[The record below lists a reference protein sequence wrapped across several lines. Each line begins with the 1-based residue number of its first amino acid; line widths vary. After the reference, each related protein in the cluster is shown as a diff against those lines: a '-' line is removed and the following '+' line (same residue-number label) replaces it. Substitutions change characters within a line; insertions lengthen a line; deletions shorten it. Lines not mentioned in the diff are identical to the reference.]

1 MFSTVFAL
9 FIFTGYT
16 VTADLQFATREQC
29 EAVRTQIQQPR
40 VAFKAQCVEI
50 QVPVKTLECDV
61 ENFAFHS
68 EETNRK
74 NVYAHYFPAIGKIK
88 CREVK

>member
-1 MFSTVFAL
+1 MVSTMFAL

-40 VAFKAQCVEI
+40 VAFNAQCVEI
-50 QVPVKTLECDV
+50 QVPVKTLECAV
-61 ENFAFHS
+61 ENYDY
-68 EETNRK
+68 
-74 NVYAHYFPAIGKIK
+74 NVHYAPAIRKIK
-88 CREVK
+88 CKEVK

>member
-1 MFSTVFAL
+1 MLSTMFAL

-40 VAFKAQCVEI
+40 VAFKSQCVEI
-50 QVPVKTLECDV
+50 QVPVKTLECEV
-61 ENFAFHS
+61 ENYNHHTPY
-68 EETNRK
+68 EDNR
-74 NVYAHYFPAIGKIK
+74 YDHTFPAAAKIK
-88 CREVK
+88 CKEVK

>member
-1 MFSTVFAL
+1 MISTMFAL

-29 EAVRTQIQQPR
+29 EAVRTQIQKPM

-50 QVPVKTLECDV
+50 QVPAKTLECAV
-61 ENFAFHS
+61 ENYDY
-68 EETNRK
+68 
-74 NVYAHYFPAIGKIK
+74 NVHYAPAIRKIK
-88 CREVK
+88 CKEVK

>member
-1 MFSTVFAL
+1 MFSTMFAL

-61 ENFAFHS
+61 ENFTFHND
-68 EETNRK
+68 ETNRK
-74 NVYAHYFPAIGKIK
+74 NLNVHYFPAIGKIK
-88 CREVK
+88 CREAK

>member
-1 MFSTVFAL
+1 MFNTMFAL

-40 VAFKAQCVEI
+40 VAFRAQCVEI

-61 ENFAFHS
+61 ENFTFHS
-68 EETNRK
+68 EETTRR